1 MADPREVGNIAPFI
15 DQVFT
20 VTSSWWV
27 ERWGTIHKG
36 LDIAIG
42 GSEDVPV
49 YSMLDGYVIDKGY
62 TESAGNYLIIANEDI
77 NSGLYGFA
85 TRYLH
90 LKNDSIQVNIGD
102 RVQVNQWVAY
112 QGDTGSGVTGKHLHV
127 EMQNVAI
134 NTPRFTWKFS
144 NNKSD
149 YIDPTRFM
157 GIENVEGTEWIY
169 RLSIPTPTS
178 EEKTEG
184 FKWVLYS
191 RKLRNKRK
199 L

>member
-1 MADPREVGNIAPFI
+1 MAEQTVRNIAPFI

-20 VTSSWWV
+20 VTSAWWV

-36 LDIAIG
+36 LDIAVG
-42 GSEDVPV
+42 GSEDVLV

-62 TESAGNYLIIANEDI
+62 TESAGNYLIIANDDI

-112 QGDTGSGVTGKHLHV
+112 QGDTGAGVTGKHLHV

-134 NTPRFTWKFS
+134 NTPRFTWKSS

-149 YIDPTRFM
+149 YIDPTVFM
-157 GIENVEGTEWIY
+157 GIDNEEGTEWIY
-169 RLSIPTPTS
+169 RVPIPVPT
-178 EEKTEG
+178 TDNTNEG
-184 FKWVLYS
+184 FKWALYS